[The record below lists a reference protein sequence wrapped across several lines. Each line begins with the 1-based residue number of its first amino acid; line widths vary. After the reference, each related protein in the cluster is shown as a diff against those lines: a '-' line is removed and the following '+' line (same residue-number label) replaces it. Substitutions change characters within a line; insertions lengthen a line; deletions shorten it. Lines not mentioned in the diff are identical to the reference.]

1 MPIDIEALFL
11 SHEFFIHYHKPS
23 LILQAFLN
31 GDNLNL
37 EINGKQKR

>member
-1 MPIDIEALFL
+1 MPVVIEALFL
-11 SHEFFIHYHKPS
+11 SYEFFIHYHKPS

-31 GDNLNL
+31 GANLNL